1 MRIDE
6 YVTYDGLGLSELVQ
20 KKEVK
25 PTELVE
31 LAIDQIEQYNPKINA
46 VVHTFLKKRW
56 RPQKRNR
63 PTDLLMVFPF

>member
-20 KKEVK
+20 KKEVT

-31 LAIDQIEQYNPKINA
+31 LAIKQIEQYNPKINA
-46 VVHTFLKKRW
+46 VVHTFLKKR
-56 RPQKRNR
+56 
-63 PTDLLMVFPF
+63 